1 MGRSTGASS
10 TRRCRICRLRRPAVP
25 TAACRVARRRRAARL
40 PRARMPA
47 RRSTS
52 WWCAGGAACRLPA
65 PRPVMRAV
73 IRTFAR
79 RYGVDA
85 AEAERA
91 IEEYPTFTE
100 FFTRRLK
107 PGARPIAPGDL
118 VPVSPVDGT
127 VGEVGDIVEGR
138 LLQAKGKHYT
148 LAELFGGPEA
158 AEDARRFAGGT
169 FVTIYL
175 APYNYHRIHAPLGG
189 FITGYINVPG
199 TLWPVNGLG
208 VRNVD
213 RLFCV
218 NERLTTS
225 LGTPRGPCAVVA
237 VGAMNVGRIRAV
249 YDDVVTNVRRTR
261 AVQRKIYEKPIPVA
275 KGGELGI
282 FEMGSTVVVVFAP
295 GTKLSPSL
303 QVGIAIR
310 LGAPLEET
318 AG

>member
-1 MGRSTGASS
+1 MAELAYNVLKLLPRSTLSRVVG
-10 TRRCRICRLRRPAVP
+10 
-25 TAACRVARRRRAARL
+25 AACRVN
-40 PRARMPA
+40 
-47 RRSTS
+47 
-52 WWCAGGAACRLPA
+52 A

-79 RYGVDA
+79 KYGVDA
-85 AEAERA
+85 TEAERA
-91 IEEYPTFTE
+91 IEDYPTFTE

-107 PGARPIAPGDL
+107 PGSRPIAPGEL
-118 VPVSPVDGT
+118 LPVSPVDGT
-127 VGEVGDIVEGR
+127 VGEIGEIVSGR

-148 LAELFGGPEA
+148 LAELFGGPA
-158 AEDARRFAGGT
+158 AQEDAQRFAGGS
-169 FVTIYL
+169 FLTIYL

-189 FITGYINVPG
+189 QITGYINVPG
-199 TLWPVNGLG
+199 TLWPVNAMG

-218 NERLTTS
+218 NERLTTF
-225 LGTPRGPCAVVA
+225 LETARGPCAVVA

-261 AVQRKIYEKPIPVA
+261 SVSRKMYEKPIPVE

-282 FEMGSTVVVVFAP
+282 FEMGSTVVIVFAP
-295 GTKLSPSL
+295 GTKISSTL
-303 QVGIAIR
+303 QVGRAIR

-318 AG
+318 AS